1 MKFKINKTKDYTIM
15 SNSHFRDKRMSL
27 KAKGLLSIML
37 SLPDDWDYSTMGLTS
52 LSSDGETSV
61 RSALQELEEFGYL
74 TRERIREG
82 GKIVDWEYNIYETP
96 QKLDA
101 ENVHVDRKD
110 NKILKNK
117 NTKTIYNSTL
127 ENEDMDYAEKAL
139 NGMNKDLKDCEPPI
153 TDFDIEESWWRIVK
167 ETYPKGKTSGSSTAK
182 RIYIQLFD
190 GALYP
195 KEVANTVN
203 KAIRMY
209 LDDYHEEH
217 DNDKYVKSIGKW
229 FEEDL
234 EYWFREATE
243 VRKRSREREDATA

>member
-1 MKFKINKTKDYTIM
+1 MKFKINKTKDYTVM

-27 KAKGLLSIML
+27 KAKGLLSMML
-37 SLPDDWDYSTMGLTS
+37 SLPNDWDYSTMGLTS

-139 NGMNKDLKDCEPPI
+139 NGMNKDPA
-153 TDFDIEESWWRIVK
+153 
-167 ETYPKGKTSGSSTAK
+167 GSVVPT
-182 RIYIQLFD
+182 L
-190 GALYP
+190 P
-195 KEVANTVN
+195 
-203 KAIRMY
+203 
-209 LDDYHEEH
+209 
-217 DNDKYVKSIGKW
+217 
-229 FEEDL
+229 
-234 EYWFREATE
+234 
-243 VRKRSREREDATA
+243 